1 MTKVEQA
8 KEQNEGYA
16 LAVRYLDNAKEMLK
30 KAGKE
35 GRRFK
40 DTKYV
45 SSASGI
51 AYRGVL
57 IALDIWLKLKGADL
71 PKSDVRGRK
80 KGVSVDFYRK
90 NLMNR
95 DKKLLDDYNDV
106 YDSLHILGYYDCIRS
121 VATIEDGFK
130 LAEEIIERVRPE
142 VQDA

>member
-1 MTKVEQA
+1 MTREEQN
-8 KEQNEGYA
+8 KEQKEGYA
-16 LAVRYLDNAKEMLK
+16 LAIRYLNNAKETLK

-57 IALDIWLKLKGADL
+57 VALDIWLKLKCANL
-71 PKSDVRGRK
+71 PKSDKHGRK

-106 YDSLHILGYYDCIRS
+106 YDSLHLLGYYDCIRS

-130 LAEEIIERVRPE
+130 LAEEIIERIRPE
-142 VQDA
+142 VQNA